1 VAVSVAVP
9 DLGEDMVGGLVA
21 EWYRPDGAAV
31 QPGDPVCR
39 IECAFVAFEVEAE
52 KAGLLRHRRPAGSIE
67 RPGVILGHILATGE
81 PVPGDAPSAP
91 ANQEPVEPAT
101 EGLRGTLPELEPEAD
116 SEPEFTFDFNFEP
129 EPEPPQLVIV
139 EPPAPPPGDERD
151 GQVEAEPLE
160 EFEQALIEAVVVPFP
175 RRFAMQPGVPL
186 DEVPGDSVTFE
197 TSLFEAPDG
206 QVADSLPVPG
216 GSIPGL
222 ALWDPEDQSPGSP
235 ASAPKKTESLA
246 RIALDPGASVQVLS
260 MSIFLDCKEA
270 ERMRVVLAREWR
282 SAGIT
287 PLLED
292 IVFRS
297 VAMALREASGV
308 DSTGALVIVG
318 VDSDSSS
325 DIAEP
330 AGKALRE
337 SVRSREAGGDI
348 EMETASWQLV
358 SLAEQGIV
366 AATPQLEPGWHVAF
380 AIGAPDS
387 ERRATLT
394 AAYDSSHWSVGSM
407 ARLLARAR
415 EIFEAPYAMLV

>member
-39 IECAFVAFEVEAE
+39 IECAFVAFDVEAE

-67 RPGVILGHILATGE
+67 RPGVVLGHILAAGE
-81 PVPGDAPSAP
+81 PVPGEATPPP
-91 ANQEPVEPAT
+91 ANQEPLEPAV
-101 EGLRGTLPELEPEAD
+101 GLPETLPELEPEAD
-116 SEPEFTFDFNFEP
+116 AEPEFTFEFKFEP
-129 EPEPPQLVIV
+129 EPAPQLAVV
-139 EPPAPPPGDERD
+139 EPSAQAPDD
-151 GQVEAEPLE
+151 DTKAEPQPLE
-160 EFEQALIEAVVVPFP
+160 EFEEALIEAVVVPFP

-222 ALWDPEDQSPGSP
+222 ALWDAEEQQAGPP
-235 ASAPKKTESLA
+235 ALAATRAEPFA
-246 RIALDPGASVQVLS
+246 RIAAQTDDSAQVLS
-260 MSIFLDCKEA
+260 MSILLDCKDA
-270 ERMRVVLAREWR
+270 ERMGLVLAREWR
-282 SAGIT
+282 AAGIT

-292 IVFRS
+292 IVFR
-297 VAMALREASGV
+297 AIAIALREASGV
-308 DSTGALVIVG
+308 DPAGALVIVG
-318 VDSDSSS
+318 AASDSSS
-325 DIAEP
+325 AISEP
-330 AGKALRE
+330 AAKSLRE
-337 SVRSREAGGDI
+337 SVRAREAGGDAAV
-348 EMETASWQLV
+348 ETASWELV
-358 SLAEQGIV
+358 SLVERGI
-366 AATPQLEPGWHVAF
+366 ASAIPPLEAGRHLAFVVGGPGNEH
-380 AIGAPDS
+380 S
-387 ERRATLT
+387 ATLT

-407 ARLLARAR
+407 ARLLARVR